1 MKRLKSWVLRL
12 TYEVKIKPKALKQ
25 LKKIP
30 KEVTERILK
39 KVVFIKDTP
48 QSFMKKLES
57 KDIWSLRVGDYRVL
71 IDIYEDKRV
80 IEIIKVGHRKEIY
93 EDV

>member
-1 MKRLKSWVLRL
+1 MILSYKVN
-12 TYEVKIKPKALKQ
+12 IKPKALKQ

-30 KEVTERILK
+30 KEVTKRILK

-71 IDIYEDKRV
+71 IDIYENKKV
-80 IEIIKVGHRKEIY
+80 MEIIKVGHRKEIY
-93 EDV
+93 E

>member
-1 MKRLKSWVLRL
+1 MLRL

-25 LKKIP
+25 LKRLP
-30 KEVTERILK
+30 KDITGRILN
-39 KVVFIKDTP
+39 KVVFIKDTT

-71 IDIYEDKRV
+71 IDLFEDKKL
-80 IEIIKVGHRKEIY
+80 IEIIKVGHRREIY
-93 EDV
+93 EDI

>member
-1 MKRLKSWVLRL
+1 MSRL
-12 TYEVKIKPKALKQ
+12 TYDVKIKPKALKQ
-25 LKKIP
+25 LKKLP
-30 KEVTERILK
+30 KEITERILK

-57 KDIWSLRVGDYRVL
+57 KNIWRLRVGDYRVL
-71 IDIYEDKRV
+71 IDIYEDKRL

-93 EDV
+93 ENI

>member
-1 MKRLKSWVLRL
+1 MLTL
-12 TYEVKIKPKALKQ
+12 TYEIKIKPKALKQ
-25 LKKIP
+25 LKKLP
-30 KEVTERILK
+30 KDVTERILK

-71 IDIYEDKRV
+71 IDIYEDKRLMEV
-80 IEIIKVGHRKEIY
+80 IKVGHRKEIY
-93 EDV
+93 E

>member
-1 MKRLKSWVLRL
+1 MSQVLIL
-12 TYEVKIKPKALKQ
+12 TYEVKIKPKALKE
-25 LKKIP
+25 LKKLH

-39 KVVFIKDTP
+39 KVVFIKDIP

-71 IDIYEDKRV
+71 IDVYEEKRV
-80 IEIIKVGHRKEIY
+80 IEVIKVGHRKEVY
-93 EDV
+93 ENI

>member
-1 MKRLKSWVLRL
+1 MLIS

-25 LKKIP
+25 LKKLP
-30 KEVTERILK
+30 KEITGRILK

-57 KDIWSLRVGDYRVL
+57 KNIWSLRVGNYRVL
-71 IDIYEDKRV
+71 IDIFEDKKLL
-80 IEIIKVGHRKEIY
+80 EIIKAGHRKEIY
-93 EDV
+93 EDI